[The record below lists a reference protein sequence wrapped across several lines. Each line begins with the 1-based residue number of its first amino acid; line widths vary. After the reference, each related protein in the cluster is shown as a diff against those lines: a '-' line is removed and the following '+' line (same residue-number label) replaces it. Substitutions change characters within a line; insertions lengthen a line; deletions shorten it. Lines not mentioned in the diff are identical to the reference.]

1 MDVQQYISSGIIET
15 YVLGLASEQEAQEIE
30 QLRKQYPEI
39 NAAVEACRETLED
52 HARLYAIVPPEGLKE
67 KIRVAIERRKE
78 NVSPERDTT
87 PVVVPMVNG
96 KEKEKNIG
104 KDRWWK
110 YLAAAAVILL
120 IGSVAMNLIY
130 IGKYQDYKARY
141 DELQLAQ
148 HTIIV
153 QNNTYKASLE
163 QYETDL
169 HMMMDPSMKPVMLQ
183 GVPQH
188 PDMKAMVLWDTR
200 SKEVYLALN
209 NLPAPPA
216 DKQYQLWAIVDG
228 KPVDAGLYNMS
239 GSNRLQKMKVIGKAQ
254 MFAITLEKKGGSP
267 VPTMDQLFVAGKVI

>member
-15 YVLGLASEQEAQEIE
+15 YVLGLASEQEAQELE
-30 QLRKQYPEI
+30 QLREQYPKI
-39 NAAVEACRETLED
+39 NTAVEACRQTLED
-52 HARLYAIVPPEGLKE
+52 HARLYAVVPPEGLKE
-67 KIRVAIERRKE
+67 KIRIAIEQQQAASRE
-78 NVSPERDTT
+78 GSVT
-87 PVVVPMVNG
+87 PAVVPMVNG
-96 KEKEKNIG
+96 RG
-104 KDRWWK
+104 KDIAKDAWWK

-120 IGSVAMNLIY
+120 IGSVVMNLIY

-148 HTIIV
+148 NTIIV
-153 QNNTYKASLE
+153 QNNTYKASLQ

-216 DKQYQLWAIVDG
+216 GKQYQLWAIVDG
-228 KPVDAGLYNMS
+228 KPVDAGLYDMS

-254 MFAITLEKKGGSP
+254 MFAVTLEKKGGSP
-267 VPTMDQLFVAGKVI
+267 IPTMDQMYVAGKVI